1 MFKKL
6 YILLFVFSSSL
17 SFSQEKKIGSSNK
30 NYENYAFI
38 EAQKMYLEIVNNGY
52 ESVELFQ
59 KLGDTYYFN
68 NDYKNAHKWYSKLF
82 EYNQDTIS
90 KEYYFRFIQSL
101 KAVGDYTKA
110 NSLLDK
116 YRRINGDDDYI
127 NEYANDVNYI
137 DLIELQSYRF
147 SIVNEVI
154 NTKSQDFGA
163 AYYRGT
169 NKVVFASARDSS
181 SLISRKH
188 KWNDRQ
194 FLDLFKADMD
204 TLTGELSNVTKFG
217 NGGDEKLNTKF
228 HESNAVFTKDG
239 QTVYYSSNNYFNS
252 NFKKSS
258 DDVNK
263 LRIFR
268 AQKTSK
274 GWGNITD
281 LKINGDE
288 FSTAHPAL
296 NIEESRLYFASDRPG
311 SKEGLE
317 GRVLSDIWYVDLDE
331 EGELSEPVNVS
342 SINTAGNELFPFISD
357 NGDLYFSSTGHMGLG
372 GLDIFVTPL
381 SETYNKNSIRV
392 TNIGKPVNGQ
402 HDDFSFIINDSTQM
416 GYFSSNRPEGKGLD
430 DIYRF
435 VQNDPLVCMDI
446 LKGVVTNEKTGLLMP
461 DTQVD
466 LLDQNN
472 SVIESVVVGK
482 DAAYKF
488 MVSCA
493 SDYSIRAFKEGYSPA
508 EANTTTPNT
517 VATIDLPLQIS
528 KSIDDRLKNVKEGD
542 DLNDIL
548 DINMIYFD
556 FDKHNIRPDAELEL
570 QKVLRYMKAYPTV
583 QIDVR
588 SHTDSRA
595 PDGYNI
601 KLSDRRAKSTRAYL
615 IMKGIS
621 ADRIT
626 ARGYGEFQLVNQ
638 CSNGVECTE
647 EEHQLNRRSEFIV
660 IKK

>member
-6 YILLFVFSSSL
+6 SILIILFAFSFGHAQKGKLDKGNEKFKSL
-17 SFSQEKKIGSSNK
+17 
-30 NYENYAFI
+30 AFI

-90 KEYYFRFIQSL
+90 KEYYFRYIQSL

-110 NSLLDK
+110 NDLLAK
-116 YRRINGDDDYI
+116 YRRINGDDNYI
-127 NEYANDVNYI
+127 KEYANDVNYLE
-137 DLIELQSYRF
+137 LIELQSYRF
-147 SIVNEVI
+147 SIVNEPI
-154 NTKSQDFGA
+154 NTKRQDFGT

-169 NKVVFASARDSS
+169 NKVVFASAKDSS
-181 SLISRKH
+181 SLVSRRH

-194 FLDLFKADMD
+194 FLDLYEADMD
-204 TLTGELSNVTKFG
+204 SLTGELSNVTKFG
-217 NGGDEKLNTKF
+217 NGGNEKLNTKF

-239 QTVYYSSNNYFNS
+239 QTVYYSSNNYFNK

-263 LRIFR
+263 LKIFR
-268 AQKTSK
+268 AQKTSD
-274 GWGNITD
+274 GWGDIIE
-281 LKINGDE
+281 LKINSDE

-296 NIEESRLYFASDRPG
+296 NIDESRLYFASDRPG
-311 SKEGLE
+311 SKVGLQ
-317 GRVLSDIWYVDLDE
+317 GRVLSDIWYVDLNEDD
-331 EGELSEPVNVS
+331 ELSEPVNVA

-381 SETYNKNSIRV
+381 NKTYNKEKVTV

-435 VQNDPLVCMDI
+435 VQNNPLVCKDI
-446 LKGVVTNEKTGLLMP
+446 IQGVVTNEKTGLLMP
-461 DTQVD
+461 DTQVN
-466 LLDQNN
+466 LLDADNK
-472 SVIESVVVGK
+472 VIESVVVGK

-488 MVSCA
+488 SVNCS
-493 SDYSIRAFKEGYSPA
+493 SDYSIRALKEGYSPA

-528 KSIDDRLKNVKEGD
+528 KSIDDRLKDVKEGD

-583 QIDVR
+583 SINIR

-621 ADRIT
+621 ADRLT
-626 ARGYGEFQLVNQ
+626 ARGYGEFQLVNE
-638 CSNGVECTE
+638 CANGVECTE
-647 EEHQLNRRSEFIV
+647 EQHQLNRRSEFIV
-660 IKK
+660 TKR

>member
-1 MFKKL
+1 MLKKL
-6 YILLFVFSSSL
+6 SILIILFAFSFGHAQKGKLDKGNEKFKSL
-17 SFSQEKKIGSSNK
+17 
-30 NYENYAFI
+30 AFI

-90 KEYYFRFIQSL
+90 KEYYFRYIQSL

-110 NSLLDK
+110 NDLLAK
-116 YRRINGDDDYI
+116 YRRINGDDNYI
-127 NEYANDVNYI
+127 KEYANDVNYLE
-137 DLIELQSYRF
+137 LIELQSYRF
-147 SIVNEVI
+147 SIVNEPI
-154 NTKSQDFGA
+154 NTKRQDFGT

-169 NKVVFASARDSS
+169 NKVVFASAKDSS
-181 SLISRKH
+181 SLVSRRH

-194 FLDLFKADMD
+194 FLDLYEADMD
-204 TLTGELSNVTKFG
+204 SLTGELSNVTKFG
-217 NGGDEKLNTKF
+217 NGGNEKLNTKF

-239 QTVYYSSNNYFNS
+239 QTVYYSSNNYFNK

-263 LRIFR
+263 LKIFR
-268 AQKTSK
+268 AQKTSD
-274 GWGNITD
+274 GWGDIIE
-281 LKINGDE
+281 LKINSDE

-296 NIEESRLYFASDRPG
+296 NIDESRLYFASDRPG
-311 SKEGLE
+311 SKVGLQ
-317 GRVLSDIWYVDLDE
+317 GRVLSDIWYVDLNEDD
-331 EGELSEPVNVS
+331 ELSEPVNVA

-381 SETYNKNSIRV
+381 NKTYNKEKVTV

-435 VQNDPLVCMDI
+435 VQNNPLVCKDI
-446 LKGVVTNEKTGLLMP
+446 IQGVVTNEKTGLLMP
-461 DTQVD
+461 DTQVN
-466 LLDQNN
+466 LLDADNK
-472 SVIESVVVGK
+472 VIESVVVGK

-488 MVSCA
+488 SVNCS
-493 SDYSIRAFKEGYSPA
+493 SDYSIRALKEGYSPA

-528 KSIDDRLKNVKEGD
+528 KSIDDRLKDVKEGD

-583 QIDVR
+583 SINIR

-621 ADRIT
+621 ADRLT
-626 ARGYGEFQLVNQ
+626 ARGYGEFQLVNE
-638 CSNGVECTE
+638 CANGVECTE
-647 EEHQLNRRSEFIV
+647 EQHQLNRRSEFIV
-660 IKK
+660 TKR

>member
-6 YILLFVFSSSL
+6 SILLIVFSSVL
-17 SFSQEKKIGSSNK
+17 SFSQEKKINSSND
-30 NYENYAFI
+30 NYDNYAFI
-38 EAQKMYLEIVNNGY
+38 DARQMYLEIVNNGY

-68 NDYKNAHKWYSKLF
+68 NDYKNAHKWYSRLF

-90 KEYYFRFIQSL
+90 KEYYFRYIQSL

-110 NSLLDK
+110 TELLK
-116 YRRINGDDDYI
+116 QYRKINGDDNYI
-127 NEYANDVNYI
+127 KEYANDVNYLE
-137 DLIELQSYRF
+137 LIELQSYRF
-147 SIVNEVI
+147 SVVNEAI
-154 NTKSQDFGA
+154 NTKSQDFGT

-169 NKVVFASARDSS
+169 NKVVFASAKDSA
-181 SLISRKH
+181 SLVSRKH
-188 KWNDRQ
+188 KWNERQ
-194 FLDLFKADMD
+194 FLDLYEADMD
-204 TLTGELSNVTKFG
+204 SLTGELSNVTKFG

-239 QTVYYSSNNYFNS
+239 QTVYYSSNNYFDK

-263 LRIFR
+263 LKIFR
-268 AQKTSK
+268 AQKTSD
-274 GWGNITD
+274 GWGSITE
-281 LKINGDE
+281 LEINSDE

-296 NIEESRLYFASDRPG
+296 NVDESRLYFASDRPG
-311 SKEGLE
+311 SKVGLQ
-317 GRVLSDIWYVDLDE
+317 GRVLSDIWYVDLNED
-331 EGELSEPVNVS
+331 GEFSEPVNVS

-357 NGDLYFSSTGHMGLG
+357 KGDLYFSSTGHMGLG

-381 SETYNKNSIRV
+381 VDTFDNDNLRV
-392 TNIGKPVNGQ
+392 TNIGKPVNGP

-435 VQNDPLVCMDI
+435 IQNKPLVCKDLI
-446 LKGVVTNEKTGLLMP
+446 QGIVTNEKTGLLMP
-461 DTQVD
+461 DTQVN
-466 LLDQNN
+466 LLDVNN
-472 SVIESVVVGK
+472 KVIDSVIVGK

-488 MVSCA
+488 SVNCS
-493 SDYSIRAFKEGYSPA
+493 SDYSIRALKEGYSPA

-528 KSIDDRLKNVKEGD
+528 KSIDDKLIDVKQGD

-548 DINMIYFD
+548 DLNMIYFD

-570 QKVLRYMKAYPTV
+570 QKVLRYMKAYRTV
-583 QIDVR
+583 SIDIR

-621 ADRIT
+621 PDRLT
-626 ARGYGEFQLVNQ
+626 ARGYGEYQLVNE

-660 IKK
+660 TKR